1 MMTAISVFISKKGYA
16 PTYAPY
22 IYIYEKMKYFFGY
35 APRLCAGLFAFQT
48 GSGFDFGDKDAGM
61 RQGDMRQAEKAHW
74 LRTDPGLENWI
85 CASYAP
91 GTQIWRVELDEVARF

>member
-1 MMTAISVFISKKGYA
+1 
-16 PTYAPY
+16 
-22 IYIYEKMKYFFGY
+22 MKERRER
-35 APRLCAGLFAFQT
+35 AQRKEERKE
-48 GSGFDFGDKDAGM
+48 DKDAGM